1 MEIPVE
7 EEKKAENK
15 EVPADDDDDA
25 RKPSVGNP
33 YDQLEEEDG
42 ESANASVS
50 LKNPF

>member
-15 EVPADDDDDA
+15 EVPADDDDA